1 MSHNCLWIDCLHH
14 IHTFTPA
21 TNEWTSER
29 TKNKQ
34 TNQKKNGENGTK
46 WTIFF
51 PNEIIMT
58 RRDSGIHPSKI
69 THFISLTWFHCVQ
82 AQFYLQIFFDGFRCW
97 WWRLIWTFLCRFAAN
112 EEKKYGR
119 STKAEPQN
127 EWSAVYHISN
137 WPLCWINSIERLFSY
152 EELSV
157 DWPSVFIS
165 QHHCCLVT
173 MLCIFAFIFVCKHTH
188 TDKQSESRWQNRV
201 AAAAKK
207 SR

>member
-29 TKNKQ
+29 TNEKQ
-34 TNQKKNGENGTK
+34 TNKPEKNGENGTK

-51 PNEIIMT
+51 PNEIIMKRFGHSSIENHT
-58 RRDSGIHPSKI
+58 
-69 THFISLTWFHCVQ
+69 FH
-82 AQFYLQIFFDGFRCW
+82 FFDLIPLCASTILFTDIF
-97 WWRLIWTFLCRFAAN
+97 WRVSLLMVAIALNLFVPFCSDWR
-112 EEKKYGR
+112 KKYGR